1 MAFGA
6 LALILVFFGCAM
18 LLYGPPFLAL
28 ASFIAASF
36 FSFAGDQRRKDKN
49 D

>member
-18 LLYGPPFLAL
+18 LLFGPPMLAL
-28 ASFIAASF
+28 FSFIAAAF
-36 FSFAGDQRRKDKN
+36 FSFAGNHKRKDGT
-49 D
+49 